1 MVHLLPSTTTG
12 GFPSSVVVVV
22 DRNMIE
28 THHQK
33 AIECFADTLTLFE
46 IVKSVTMI
54 ILDCFYWTSLQF
66 VQTSLLS
73 STLYNAQSDALESA
87 GEREGKS
94 MLCCSPVR
102 PLFGTTTALITATSA
117 QKRRSSRRNSYSE
130 TRICSSNKC
139 PIIQSENW
147 PPLRAPLRN
156 ETKCSCFWNAWT
168 RRGISLSHTSLCR
181 TVNGLIWQAT
191 DTECDKCVWILSMR
205 PSVISTK
212 YVLWMQ

>member
-1 MVHLLPSTTTG
+1 MHLLPSTTTG

-117 QKRRSSRRNSYSE
+117 KNAEAAGEIVTVKPGYVRQISVQSYNQKTDLPSE
-130 TRICSSNKC
+130 LH
-139 PIIQSENW
+139 SEMKPNA
-147 PPLRAPLRN
+147 RAFGMLG
-156 ETKCSCFWNAWT
+156 
-168 RRGISLSHTSLCR
+168 RGAASPSLIPR
-181 TVNGLIWQAT
+181 FV
-191 DTECDKCVWILSMR
+191 E
-205 PSVISTK
+205 P
-212 YVLWMQ
+212 